1 MIGQIVSRL
10 RHGVPEIEHRRAF
23 DASPPLIYAFLA
35 AVSLATAAGLL
46 LLRFTID
53 PGVFL
58 YALWSA
64 WLWLGGILAKRVG
77 HTRIGGAAEVAGLVY
92 GGAFAFVFGILCL
105 TTLATSD
112 QDAALYRADLA
123 LGFDWRAFAEW
134 IRPHDL
140 TQSILT
146 AVYRSLVW
154 QPAVVIAL
162 LFAAGRGQRAW
173 RLAAAWFASLL
184 LCSAFYPF
192 LPAQGPMVYFH
203 FQEAQF
209 PGLLTDWPWKF
220 GPIINAVRDQG
231 LRHIEP
237 AILTGLIT
245 FPSFHVAAAVILGW
259 AAWPVRYLGPV
270 LVVLNTL
277 MGVSAIICGPH
288 YLVDI
293 ISGVGAGL
301 VGIVLSKPMVAFE
314 AKAEQFPSPDG
325 RSMATRRIRRFK

>member
-10 RHGVPEIEHRRAF
+10 RHGVPEIERRRAF
-23 DASPPLIYAFLA
+23 DASPPLVYTVLA
-35 AVSLATAAGLL
+35 AVALATAAGLL

-53 PGVFL
+53 PDIFL
-58 YALWSA
+58 YALWPA
-64 WLWLGGILAKRVG
+64 WLWLGGILVKRVG
-77 HTRIGGAAEVAGLVY
+77 HTSIGGAAEVAGLVY
-92 GGAFAFVFGILCL
+92 AGAFAFIFGILCL
-105 TTLATSD
+105 TAIATSD
-112 QDAALYRADLA
+112 QDAALHRADLA
-123 LGFDWRAFAEW
+123 LGFDWRAFADW
-134 IRPHDL
+134 IRPYNL

-154 QPAVVIAL
+154 QSAAIIAL

-192 LPAQGPMVYFH
+192 FPAQGPMVYFH

-209 PGLLTDWPWKF
+209 PGLLSDSPWRF
-220 GPIINAVRDQG
+220 GPIIHAVRDQG

-237 AILTGLIT
+237 VLLTGLIT
-245 FPSFHVAAAVILGW
+245 FPSFHVAAALILGW
-259 AAWPVRYLGPV
+259 AAGPVRYVGPV
-270 LVVLNTL
+270 FVVLNAL

-293 ISGVGAGL
+293 IAGIGAGL
-301 VGIVLSKPMVAFE
+301 AGIVLSKYIVAFRI
-314 AKAEQFPSPDG
+314 KAE
-325 RSMATRRIRRFK
+325 